1 MENIFPLFCFN
12 VYLYRFEQILM
23 PKVLFLTTSHSYN
36 DDRIFYHQAKALR
49 DNGYEVKICS
59 LYTDYKGIMD
69 GIEIESFAVLEE
81 SIGTKMETFRK
92 VCLAFHPDCIIGSE
106 PLAIVAVKK
115 FVKEHKISCI
125 YDVTEWYPSMSMLQK
140 YRFPA
145 KIFHALK
152 FSLIQLYAGFL
163 STHFIFGERTKKFPL
178 AYFFGF
184 RKQIM
189 LPYYPDY
196 LYIKESVKQL
206 DPNVIKLCYTGQIS
220 KDKGIDNFFNAIDRL
235 RQKLP
240 ALQIRILIIGST
252 IQESDKFY
260 FSSLLQKYTFDDIEI
275 RKPTSF
281 ETFTEAFAEADLCF
295 DLREINFENNHSLP
309 IKLFYFMGAG
319 KPVIY
324 SDLNGIR
331 KHMGELS
338 FGSLVNPHDA
348 EAISDIIIHYIRDP
362 EFYHSHAVNARKEF
376 KEKYN
381 WELIKDSFVDFV
393 KESIDQ

>member
-1 MENIFPLFCFN
+1 
-12 VYLYRFEQILM
+12 M

-59 LYTDYKGIMD
+59 LYAEYKGCID

-81 SIGTKMETFRK
+81 SIETKMETFRK
-92 VCLAFHPDCIIGSE
+92 VCVAFHPDCIIGSE

-115 FVKEHKISCI
+115 FVKEHTISCI

-140 YRFPA
+140 YVFPA
-145 KIFHALK
+145 AIFQAIK

-163 STHFIFGERTKKFPL
+163 STHFIFGETTKKFPL
-178 AYFFGF
+178 AYFFGLK
-184 RKQIM
+184 KQIVV
-189 LPYYPDY
+189 PYYPDS
-196 LYIKESVKQL
+196 LYIKESIKQF
-206 DPNVIKLCYTGQIS
+206 DPEVITLCYTGQIS
-220 KDKGIDNFFNAIDRL
+220 KDKGIENFFNAIDQL

-240 ALQIRILIIGST
+240 ELYIKILIIGST
-252 IQESDKFY
+252 VQESDQLY
-260 FSSLLQKYTFDDIEI
+260 FSSLLKKYSFDNIEI

-281 ETFTEAFAEADLCF
+281 EQFTEAFADADLCF

-324 SDLNGIR
+324 SNLKGIR
-331 KHMGELS
+331 KHMGALS
-338 FGSLVNPHDA
+338 FGSLVEPHNA
-348 EAISDIIIHYIRDP
+348 EAISDVIINYIRNS
-362 EFYHSHAVNARKEF
+362 EWYHSHALNARKEF

-393 KESIDQ
+393 KKSID

>member
-1 MENIFPLFCFN
+1 
-12 VYLYRFEQILM
+12 M

-59 LYTDYKGIMD
+59 LYAEYKDCID

-81 SIGTKMETFRK
+81 SIETKMETFRK
-92 VCLAFHPDCIIGSE
+92 VCVAFHPDCIIGSE

-140 YRFPA
+140 YGFPA
-145 KIFHALK
+145 TIFQAIK

-163 STHFIFGERTKKFPL
+163 STHFIFGETTKKFPL
-178 AYFFGF
+178 AYFFGLK
-184 RKQIM
+184 KQIVV
-189 LPYYPDY
+189 PYYPDT
-196 LYIKESVKQL
+196 LYIKESIKQF
-206 DPNVIKLCYTGQIS
+206 DPEVVTLCYTGQIS
-220 KDKGIDNFFNAIDRL
+220 KDKGIENFFNAIDQL

-240 ALQIRILIIGST
+240 ELYIKILIIGST
-252 IQESDKFY
+252 VQESDQLY
-260 FSSLLQKYTFDDIEI
+260 FSSLLKKYSFDNIEI

-281 ETFTEAFAEADLCF
+281 EQFTKAFADADLCF

-324 SDLNGIR
+324 SNLKGIR
-331 KHMGELS
+331 KHMGALS
-338 FGSLVNPHDA
+338 FGSLVEPHNA
-348 EAISDIIIHYIRDP
+348 EAISDVIINYIRNP
-362 EFYHSHAVNARKEF
+362 EWYHSHALNARKEF

-393 KESIDQ
+393 KKSIDQ

>member
-1 MENIFPLFCFN
+1 
-12 VYLYRFEQILM
+12 M

-49 DNGYEVKICS
+49 DNGCEVKICS
-59 LYTDYKGIMD
+59 LYADYKRVID
-69 GIEIESFAVLEE
+69 GIEIESYAILEE
-81 SIGTKMETFRK
+81 SVEKKMETIRK
-92 VCLAFHPDCIIGSE
+92 VCNDFLPQIIICSE
-106 PLAIVAVKK
+106 PLAVVASNKY
-115 FVKEHKISCI
+115 VKENKVSCI

-152 FSLIQLYAGFL
+152 FSFVQLYAGLL

-184 RKQIM
+184 KKQIV
-189 LPYYPDY
+189 LPYYPDS
-196 LYIKESVKQL
+196 LYIKESIKQL
-206 DPNVIKLCYTGQIS
+206 DPNVITLCYTGQIS
-220 KDKGIDNFFNAIDRL
+220 KDKGIENFFNAIDRL

-252 IQESDKFY
+252 VQESDELY

-275 RKPTSF
+275 RKPANF

-324 SDLNGIR
+324 SDLKGIR

-362 EFYHSHAVNARKEF
+362 EFYHSHAANARKEF

>member
-1 MENIFPLFCFN
+1 
-12 VYLYRFEQILM
+12 M

-59 LYTDYKGIMD
+59 LYAEYKGCID
-69 GIEIESFAVLEE
+69 GIEIESFAILEE
-81 SIGTKMETFRK
+81 SIETKMETFRK
-92 VCLAFHPDCIIGSE
+92 VCVAFHPDCIIGSE

-140 YRFPA
+140 YGFPA
-145 KIFHALK
+145 AIFQAIK

-163 STHFIFGERTKKFPL
+163 STHFIFGETTKKFPL
-178 AYFFGF
+178 AYFFGLK
-184 RKQIM
+184 KQIVV
-189 LPYYPDY
+189 PYYPDS
-196 LYIKESVKQL
+196 LYIKESIKQF
-206 DPNVIKLCYTGQIS
+206 DPEVVTLCYTGQIS
-220 KDKGIDNFFNAIDRL
+220 KDKGIENFFNAIDQL

-240 ALQIRILIIGST
+240 ALHISILIIGST
-252 IQESDKFY
+252 VQESDQLY
-260 FSSLLQKYTFDDIEI
+260 FSSLLKKYSFEDIEI

-281 ETFTEAFAEADLCF
+281 EQFTEAFADADLCF

-324 SDLNGIR
+324 SNLKGIR
-331 KHMGELS
+331 KHMGALS
-338 FGSLVNPHDA
+338 FGSLVEPHNA
-348 EAISDIIIHYIRDP
+348 EAISDVIINYIRNP
-362 EFYHSHAVNARKEF
+362 EWYHSHALNARKEF

-393 KESIDQ
+393 KKSIDQ